1 MPFSSLSD
9 ASVVGTLVA
18 LGVGLLIG
26 IERERRKA
34 DPHFG
39 GAGGVR
45 THVIVAL
52 AGALAMQFPGFGL
65 VIVGGVF
72 VAALVL
78 LAYAGDRSPD
88 IGITS
93 EITLF
98 TTYLLGAVATL
109 APEFAAAVGVVI
121 ALLLALRKP
130 LHRLAGE
137 VLNDQELLDFLLLAA
152 AVLVVLPLMPAQPI
166 DRYGVVNLKTLWT
179 LAVLVLA
186 LNAAGY
192 VALRALGPSRG
203 LPIAGLFGGFVSS
216 SATIASLGGVAS
228 RTPALLRAAAA
239 GAVLSCIATAVQ
251 VLLVLAVVRPELLR
265 EWWLPALAMAAVN
278 AVYVV
283 AVLRRGP
290 RETIESGERLL
301 GRALQPT
308 QALIFSVTVTAVLWG
323 AAWLDERYG
332 ALGAVWGIALSG
344 FADAHSA
351 TASAGTLAAQ
361 GHLNSATAVL
371 AIVLALGTNALSK
384 LVVAGFT
391 GGRRYLARVAPAV
404 ILSLAAA
411 ALVLWLA
418 R

>member
-1 MPFSSLSD
+1 MPFSGPSSAAVIGL
-9 ASVVGTLVA
+9 LVA

-52 AGALAMQFPGFGL
+52 AGALAMQFPGVGV
-65 VIVGGVF
+65 VIVGGLF

-78 LAYAGDRSPD
+78 IAYARDRSPD

-109 APEFAAAVGVVI
+109 APELAAAVGVVV

-130 LHRLAGE
+130 LHRLAGA
-137 VLNDQELLDFLLLAA
+137 VLSDQELLDFLLLAA
-152 AVLVVLPLMPAQPI
+152 AVLVVLPLMPEQPI

-179 LAVLVLA
+179 LAVLVLS

-192 VALRALGPSRG
+192 VALRALGPTRG
-203 LPIAGLFGGFVSS
+203 LPLAGLFGGFVSS
-216 SATIASLGGVAS
+216 SATIAALGGVAS
-228 RTPALLRAAAA
+228 RTPELQRAAAA
-239 GAVLSCIATAVQ
+239 GAVLSCIATALQ
-251 VLLVLAVVRPELLR
+251 VLMVLAVVEPELLR
-265 EWWLPALAMAAVN
+265 QWGLPALAMAVVN
-278 AVYVV
+278 ALYVLV
-283 AVLRRGP
+283 VLGRGP
-290 RETIESGERLL
+290 GEAAAAGERLL

-308 QALIFSVTVTAVLWG
+308 QALIFSVTVTAALWG
-323 AAWLDERYG
+323 AAWLDARFG

-344 FADAHSA
+344 LADAHSA

-361 GHLNSATAVL
+361 GHLSSATA
-371 AIVLALGTNALSK
+371 AIAILLALTTNAFSK

-391 GGRRYLARVAPAV
+391 GGRYYLARVAPAV
-404 ILSLAAA
+404 LLSLAAA
-411 ALVLWLA
+411 AGVLWLA

>member
-1 MPFSSLSD
+1 M
-9 ASVVGTLVA
+9 GC
-18 LGVGLLIG
+18 
-26 IERERRKA
+26 
-34 DPHFG
+34 
-39 GAGGVR
+39 AG
-45 THVIVAL
+45 
-52 AGALAMQFPGFGL
+52 
-65 VIVGGVF
+65 
-72 VAALVL
+72 
-78 LAYAGDRSPD
+78 
-88 IGITS
+88 
-93 EITLF
+93 
-98 TTYLLGAVATL
+98 
-109 APEFAAAVGVVI
+109 
-121 ALLLALRKP
+121 
-130 LHRLAGE
+130 
-137 VLNDQELLDFLLLAA
+137 
-152 AVLVVLPLMPAQPI
+152 MPAQPI

-265 EWWLPALAMAAVN
+265 EWWLPALVMAAVN

-283 AVLRRGP
+283 VVLGRGP
-290 RETIESGERLL
+290 RETTESGERLL